1 MFFSQPAGSLYYF
14 VKFYELVKSFNLH
27 VRGYSLRTVTWY
39 FPFVVEYYN
48 HSYLI
53 RNIRVGGLRTQH
65 SDRAWGGL
73 TLAQTWTQRFFC
85 LFLPDPPAKLIQFV
99 QSDPRQLGV
108 HQRRHRAAQCSHP
121 SVFSSW
127 LGCCHLP
134 ALDMFPGVYLL
145 SAVSCD
151 SQGYFLPHLDYV
163 THFWCRECIHLSFVY
178 WRSLMVCSA
187 FAPAQIQ
194 AMTFG
199 FFCQFWLPGPWV
211 FWKSG

>member
-1 MFFSQPAGSLYYF
+1 M
-14 VKFYELVKSFNLH
+14 E
-27 VRGYSLRTVTWY
+27 
-39 FPFVVEYYN
+39 
-48 HSYLI
+48 
-53 RNIRVGGLRTQH
+53 GLRTQH

-85 LFLPDPPAKLIQFV
+85 LFLADPPAKLIQFV

-178 WRSLMVCSA
+178 WRSLMVCRPLLQPKFKQWPLDPFANSGFQGPEFSGNQGSKRVSLINNNSVHSFFA
-187 FAPAQIQ
+187 FRMSTCRLFSTNLGIIYP
-194 AMTFG
+194 
-199 FFCQFWLPGPWV
+199 LR
-211 FWKSG
+211 